1 MAEKSWLEISMIV
14 DGELAEAVAEVL
26 ARYVPNGVVV
36 ESTQI
41 IPDPEGEGHAA
52 GPLRVCGY
60 LDPDADIEE
69 TRQRIEEGLWYLSRI
84 SPMPSPEFRIIQ
96 EVNWVEAWKEH
107 YHPIAVGK
115 RILIIPAWVT
125 PEDHS
130 RVTVRIDPGMAFGTG
145 THPTT
150 QLCLALAETRIRP
163 GESVI
168 DIGSGSGILS
178 IAALRLG
185 AAHALGVDIE
195 AEAITAAR
203 QNAELNHVERW
214 LEVGL
219 GSVFEV
225 RRSHFSIRK
234 APLVFANIL
243 APVLVRLLDEG
254 LGDLVDNGGC
264 LILSGILDEQEA
276 SVMEAAH
283 RHGLALIER
292 LQMEDWVALCVGPVQ
307 KGVTPV

>member
-1 MAEKSWLEISMIV
+1 MAEKSWLEISLIV

-41 IPDPEGEGHAA
+41 IPDPEGEGHMA

-69 TRQRIEEGLWYLSRI
+69 TRRRIEEGLWYLSRI
-84 SPMPSPEFRIIQ
+84 SPMPTPQFRVIQ

-107 YHPIAVGK
+107 YHPIPVGK
-115 RILIIPAWVT
+115 RLLIIPAWLQ
-125 PEDHS
+125 PENPN
-130 RVTVRIDPGMAFGTG
+130 RIPIRIDPGMAFGTG

-150 QLCLALAETRIRP
+150 QLCLALAEDRIQP
-163 GESVI
+163 GETVI

-195 AEAITAAR
+195 AEAVTSAL
-203 QNAELNHVERW
+203 QNATLNQVERW
-214 LEVGL
+214 LELGL
-219 GSVFEV
+219 GSVSEV
-225 RRSHFSIRK
+225 RRGQFSIRK
-234 APLVFANIL
+234 APIVFANIL
-243 APVLVRLLDEG
+243 APILVRLFEDG
-254 LGDLVDNGGC
+254 LADLVESGGC
-264 LILSGILDEQEA
+264 AILSGILVEQEA
-276 SVMEAAH
+276 SVLAAAE
-283 RHGLALIER
+283 RFGLKLIER
-292 LQMEDWVALCVGPVQ
+292 QQIEDWVALCVG
-307 KGVTPV
+307 

>member
-1 MAEKSWLEISMIV
+1 VAEKSWLEISLIV

-41 IPDPEGEGHAA
+41 IPDPEGEGHMA

-69 TRQRIEEGLWYLSRI
+69 TRRRIEEGLWYLSRI
-84 SPMPSPEFRIIQ
+84 SPMPTPQFRVIQ

-107 YHPIAVGK
+107 YHPIPVGK
-115 RILIIPAWVT
+115 RLLIIPAWLQ
-125 PEDHS
+125 PENPN
-130 RVTVRIDPGMAFGTG
+130 RIPIRIDPGMAFGTG

-150 QLCLALAETRIRP
+150 QLCLALAEDRIQP
-163 GESVI
+163 GETVI

-195 AEAITAAR
+195 AEAVTSAL
-203 QNAELNHVERW
+203 QNATLNQVERW
-214 LEVGL
+214 LELGL
-219 GSVFEV
+219 GSVSEV
-225 RRSHFSIRK
+225 RRGQFSIRK
-234 APLVFANIL
+234 APIVFANIL
-243 APVLVRLLDEG
+243 APILVRLFEDG
-254 LGDLVDNGGC
+254 LADLVESGGC
-264 LILSGILDEQEA
+264 AILSGILVEQEA
-276 SVMEAAH
+276 SVLAAAE
-283 RHGLALIER
+283 RFGLKLIER
-292 LQMEDWVALCVGPVQ
+292 QQIEDWVALCVG
-307 KGVTPV
+307 

>member
-1 MAEKSWLEISMIV
+1 MAEKSWLEISLIV

-41 IPDPEGEGHAA
+41 IPDPEGEGHMA

-69 TRQRIEEGLWYLSRI
+69 TRGRIEEGLWYLSRI
-84 SPMPSPEFRIIQ
+84 SPMPAPQFRVIQ

-107 YHPIAVGK
+107 YHPIPVGK
-115 RILIIPAWVT
+115 RLLIIPAWLQ
-125 PEDHS
+125 PENPN
-130 RVTVRIDPGMAFGTG
+130 RIPIRIDPGMAFGTG

-150 QLCLALAETRIRP
+150 QLCLALAEDRIQP
-163 GESVI
+163 GETVI

-195 AEAITAAR
+195 AEAVTSAH
-203 QNAELNHVERW
+203 QNATLNQVDRW
-214 LEVGL
+214 LELGL
-219 GSVFEV
+219 GSVSEV
-225 RRSHFSIRK
+225 RAGQFSIRK
-234 APLVFANIL
+234 APIVFANIL
-243 APVLVRLLDEG
+243 APILVRLFEDG
-254 LGDLVDNGGC
+254 LADLVESGGC
-264 LILSGILDEQEA
+264 AILSGILAEQEA
-276 SVMEAAH
+276 SVLAAAE
-283 RHGLALIER
+283 RFGMKLIER
-292 LQMEDWVALCVGPVQ
+292 QQIEDWVALCVG
-307 KGVTPV
+307 